1 MYNNHN
7 IQIERGKIMFGF
19 GGDNRRGM
27 RFGFRRA
34 NAPCGW
40 NLALDRDAD
49 VEKLKRFKDRLEF
62 RKKEVETEIA
72 AVEKRIQ
79 ELQKL

>member
-1 MYNNHN
+1 MYNIHN

-19 GGDNRRGM
+19 GGGNPRDM
-27 RFGFRRA
+27 RFGFRRG

-40 NLALDRDAD
+40 NLAPGRESG
-49 VEKLKRFKDRLEF
+49 VEMLKRFKDRLEF
-62 RKKEVETEIA
+62 HKKEIEAEIA